1 MILHPDPSRSQV
13 RTSKVFLRD
22 STMVSPYPLLLFG
35 GELKVKHAQQLITVD
50 KCEQPA
56 GAFLRALAQ
65 SIFYTRMVLIL
76 VWCSTWRISNAFMR
90 KPNLNPD
97 SSGSTPRYVT
107 VAYQSDMPP
116 KPCSTKS
123 PRLKPM

>member
-76 VWCSTWRISNAFMR
+76 VW
-90 KPNLNPD
+90 
-97 SSGSTPRYVT
+97 
-107 VAYQSDMPP
+107 
-116 KPCSTKS
+116 
-123 PRLKPM
+123 